1 MLGAGVYPAALVN
14 RLGVAVILPPLGVT
28 PAVAPEGVRSHL
40 FLLGV
45 SPNKLAVLLGV
56 SHFAEDLKLR
66 VAVAPFP
73 DFPS

>member
-1 MLGAGVYPAALVN
+1 MN
-14 RLGVAVILPPLGVT
+14 RLGVAVILPPLGVI
-28 PAVAPEGVRSHL
+28 PAEAPAGVRSHL

-45 SPNKLAVLLGV
+45 SPSKLAVLLGV